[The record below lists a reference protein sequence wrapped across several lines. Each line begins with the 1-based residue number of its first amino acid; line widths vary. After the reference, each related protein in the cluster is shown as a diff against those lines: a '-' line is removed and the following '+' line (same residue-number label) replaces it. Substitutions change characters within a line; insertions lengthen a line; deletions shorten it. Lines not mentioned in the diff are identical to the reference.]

1 MTRLFSSLTLIL
13 LLAGCSSVY
22 YGAME
27 QVGIHKRDIMVD
39 RVEEMRDSQQET
51 KEQFASALER
61 FRSVLKVEGGD
72 LEDKYDDL
80 NAELQRSEEQ
90 AEEVR
95 ERIAAVE
102 DVSQAL
108 FEEWQQELTQY
119 SSTSLRRSSEQKLKQ
134 TRSQYKTLIGAM
146 KRAEAKI
153 DPVLNP
159 MRDQVLFLKHNLNA
173 KAIASLK
180 AELGSIE
187 TDVSR
192 LIKEMETAIK
202 EADVFISALQAN

>member
-1 MTRLFSSLTLIL
+1 MTRLLCALALTL

-27 QVGIHKRDIMVD
+27 KVGIHKRDIMVD
-39 RVEEMRDSQQET
+39 RVAEMRDSQQEA

-61 FRSVLKVEGGD
+61 FRSVLKVVGGD
-72 LEDKYDDL
+72 LEDKYNEL
-80 NAELQRSEEQ
+80 NAELRRSEQQ

-102 DVSQAL
+102 DVSAAL
-108 FEEWQQELTQY
+108 FEEWQAELKQY
-119 SSTSLRRSSEQKLKQ
+119 SSASLRRSSEQKLMQ
-134 TRSQYKTLIGAM
+134 TRGQYKTLIGAM
-146 KRAEAKI
+146 KRAEAQL

-159 MRDQVLFLKHNLNA
+159 LRDQVLFLKHNLNA
-173 KAIASLK
+173 RAISSLQ

-187 TDVSR
+187 ADVAR
-192 LIKEMETAIK
+192 LIKEMEAAIK
-202 EADVFISALQAN
+202 EADVFISALQAD